1 MNKKL
6 PTADMVNELA
16 GASVFFQP
24 PTQADQRKADQ
35 PETPQSTQAL
45 EPEKEVPVHEGRS
58 TSRDTTVSRNRETM
72 TPRKTQTITPGPK
85 QSAKQHTQARIL
97 PPTHGDDPS
106 EMLEEVR
113 KMVRQLGKEA
123 ATHRFTVEEKRT
135 IADLVYTYNRQ
146 GYKTSENE
154 ITRIAVNWLL
164 LDFEERGEQSILAEM
179 LELLHS

>member
-24 PTQADQRKADQ
+24 TAKGASQRDTQPVSPSNQLHVAQAQ
-35 PETPQSTQAL
+35 TPAASI
-45 EPEKEVPVHEGRS
+45 EKERNHDTMVSSNHDTVQPRDHASGKS
-58 TSRDTTVSRNRETM
+58 TNQPAKV
-72 TPRKTQTITPGPK
+72 
-85 QSAKQHTQARIL
+85 QSMHPLATSSSHSKEA
-97 PPTHGDDPS
+97 P

-123 ATHRFTVEEKRT
+123 ATHRFAAEEKHA
-135 IADLVYTYNRQ
+135 IADLVYTYHRQ

-164 LDFEERGEQSILAEM
+164 LDFEERGEQSVLARM